1 MQTYQYKVVPAPKR
15 GLKARGVSSNEDRFA
30 HALEV
35 VMNDLGA
42 QGWDYVRAD
51 TLPAEERQG
60 LTGRVTVY
68 QNMLVFRRVVE
79 VVAEAARPDFS
90 RILQAPAIVAAAA
103 VPIVAP
109 VAAPPVAPVV
119 RLVDHDAT
127 VVAAPVV
134 GVRLVGE

>member
-1 MQTYQYKVVPAPKR
+1 MTKFEYRVVPAPKQ
-15 GLKARGVSSNEDRFA
+15 GLKAKGVRSNEERFA

-35 VMNDLGA
+35 MMNDLGA

-51 TLPAEERQG
+51 ILPAEERQG

-79 VVAEAARPDFS
+79 VA
-90 RILQAPAIVAAAA
+90 QAVTPLR
-103 VPIVAP
+103 AP
-109 VAAPPVAPVV
+109 QYEPFVPVAPVV
-119 RLVDHDAT
+119 TPVVSGPQVRMVDIDTT

>member
-79 VVAEAARPDFS
+79 AVAEAARVVQTPVL
-90 RILQAPAIVAAAA
+90 IAPMA
-103 VPIVAP
+103 AP
-109 VAAPPVAPVV
+109 VMVPAPMV
-119 RLVDHDAT
+119 RLVDPEVTA
-127 VVAAPVV
+127 VAAPVV